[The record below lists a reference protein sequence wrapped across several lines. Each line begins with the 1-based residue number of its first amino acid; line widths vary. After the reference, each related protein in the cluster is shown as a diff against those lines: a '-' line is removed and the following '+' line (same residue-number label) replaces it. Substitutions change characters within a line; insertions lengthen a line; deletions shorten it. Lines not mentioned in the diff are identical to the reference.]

1 MTERLQHAEVE
12 GLRVGRFPLRYNTT
26 CILYRLGSTVI
37 DTGPPNQWRRVR
49 AFLAERDVRQ
59 VVVTH
64 YHEDH
69 GGNLAPI
76 RRAFAAPVY
85 APRLGLAELASGFP
99 QRPYQRLFWG
109 RPEPVEARE
118 LPQEVPLD
126 GGGTLAAIPAAGHSA
141 DMTCLLERDR
151 GWLFTGDLY
160 IAARTRLLRQDEDLG
175 AEIASLRRLLAYDFD
190 TIFCAHRGVLGSGKA
205 ALRRKLDF
213 LESLRQQVA
222 DLRRQGRSREE
233 ITRQLLGREGL
244 MTLLTGYHF
253 SKRNLID
260 ACIEALPGAT
270 GRPAERDKEAA
281 VTHGSRDTGD
291 R

>member
-1 MTERLQHAEVE
+1 MTERLRHAEVE

-49 AFLAERDVRQ
+49 AFLAERAVRQ

-85 APRLGLAELASGFP
+85 APRLGLAELASGFQ

-126 GGGTLAAIPAAGHSA
+126 GGGALEAIPAAGHSA
-141 DMTCLLERDR
+141 DMTCLLERNR

-175 AEIASLRRLLAYDFD
+175 AEIASLRRVLDLDFD
-190 TIFCAHRGVLGSGKA
+190 TLFCAHRGVLGSGKA

-213 LESLRQQVA
+213 LESLCQQVA

-260 ACIEALPGAT
+260 ACLQALPRAT
-270 GRPAERDKEAA
+270 GRPADL
-281 VTHGSRDTGD
+281 D

>member
-1 MTERLQHAEVE
+1 MTERLQHGEVE

-49 AFLAERDVRQ
+49 AFLAERAVRQ

-85 APRLGLAELASGFP
+85 APRPGLAELASGFP
-99 QRPYQRLFWG
+99 QRAYQRLFWG
-109 RPEPVEARE
+109 RPEPVQARE
-118 LPQEVPLD
+118 LPGQVPLD
-126 GGGTLAAIPAAGHSA
+126 GGGALEAVPAAGHSA
-141 DMTCLLERDR
+141 DMTCLLERER
-151 GWLFTGDLY
+151 GWLFAGDLY

-175 AEIASLRRLLAYDFD
+175 AEIASLRRVLDLDFD
-190 TIFCAHRGVLGSGKA
+190 TLFCAHRGVLASGKA
-205 ALRRKLDF
+205 AVRRKLDF
-213 LESLRQQVA
+213 LESLCQRVA
-222 DLRRQGRSREE
+222 ELRRQGRSREE
-233 ITRQLLGREGL
+233 ITRLLLGREGL

-253 SKRNLID
+253 SKRNLIA
-260 ACIEALPGAT
+260 ACLQALPALD
-270 GRPAERDKEAA
+270 RSAA
-281 VTHGSRDTGD
+281 GGPWSAI
-291 R
+291 

>member
-1 MTERLQHAEVE
+1 MTERFQHAEVE
-12 GLRVGRFPLRYNTT
+12 GLRVGRFPLRFNTT

-49 AFLAERDVRQ
+49 AFLAERAVRQ

-99 QRPYQRLFWG
+99 QRVYQRLFWG

-118 LPQEVPLD
+118 LPPRVPLD
-126 GGGTLAAIPAAGHSA
+126 GGGGLEAIAAAGHSA
-141 DMTCLLERDR
+141 DMTCLLERER

-175 AEIASLRRLLAYDFD
+175 AEIASLRRVLELDFD
-190 TIFCAHRGVLGSGKA
+190 TVFCAHRGVLGAGKA

-213 LESLRQQVA
+213 LESLCQQVA

-233 ITRQLLGREGL
+233 ITRLLLGREGL

-253 SKRNLID
+253 SKRNLIA
-260 ACIEALPGAT
+260 ACLRALPLAA
-270 GRPAERDKEAA
+270 GRPSDLGK
-281 VTHGSRDTGD
+281 
-291 R
+291 

>member
-1 MTERLQHAEVE
+1 MPERLQHGEVE

-49 AFLAERDVRQ
+49 AFLGERAVRQ

-118 LPQEVPLD
+118 LPARVPLD
-126 GGGTLAAIPAAGHSA
+126 GGGALEAIPAAGHSA
-141 DMTCLLERDR
+141 DMTCMLERGR

-175 AEIASLRRLLAYDFD
+175 AEIASLRRLLACDFD
-190 TIFCAHRGVLGSGKA
+190 TMFCAHRGVIGSGKD

-213 LESLRQQVA
+213 LESLCQQVA

-233 ITRQLLGREGL
+233 ITRRLLGREGL
-244 MTLLTGYHF
+244 MTVLTGYHF

-260 ACIEALPGAT
+260 ACLQALPG
-270 GRPAERDKEAA
+270 RAEE
-281 VTHGSRDTGD
+281 TTP
-291 R
+291 

>member
-1 MTERLQHAEVE
+1 MSERFQHAEVE

-26 CILYRLGSTVI
+26 CVLYRLGSTVI

-49 AFLAERDVRQ
+49 AFLAERAVRQ

-76 RRAFAAPVY
+76 RRAFAAPVF
-85 APRLGLAELASGFP
+85 APSLGLAELASGFP

-109 RPEPVEARE
+109 RPERVEARE
-118 LPQEVPLD
+118 LPLRVQLD
-126 GGGTLAAIPAAGHSA
+126 GGGALEAIPAAGHSA
-141 DMTCLLERDR
+141 DMTCLLERER

-175 AEIASLRRLLAYDFD
+175 AEIASLRRVLELDFD
-190 TIFCAHRGVLGSGKA
+190 TVFCAHRGVLGAGKA

-213 LESLRQQVA
+213 LDSLCQQVA
-222 DLRRQGRSREE
+222 DLRGQGRSRDE
-233 ITRQLLGREGL
+233 ITRLLLGREGL
-244 MTLLTGYHF
+244 MALLTGYHF
-253 SKRNLID
+253 SKRNLI
-260 ACIEALPGAT
+260 AGCLRALPPAA
-270 GRPAERDKEAA
+270 GRTSDLGK
-281 VTHGSRDTGD
+281 
-291 R
+291 